1 MSSQGAAARSKPHN
15 ARVSDKHLRRVR
27 MLLLL
32 GSALVIVIGLG
43 WGVFFAMRAK
53 WVPVGVDVLLV
64 GTGIAAACLTH
75 RGRLKAASVTAL
87 GALFFVI
94 CGICITM
101 DIPTYTTPRST
112 HHFLLALGACAYLLF
127 RGESAWLRLGFPI
140 AFFIAFII
148 FGSSFAGWAESP
160 YLLPADVR
168 VTGTWSNNILSIVTL
183 CLVLHIMQAD
193 ITARNAMESDLRAAV
208 AQDQFILHF
217 QPQMGEAGEVIGA
230 EALVRWLH
238 PERGMIPPGKFIPV
252 AEESGLILPIGD
264 WVLKKACTQLVAWAQ
279 DPATAGLTL
288 AVNVSAHQFRQPDF
302 VAQVMAIVERSGV
315 QPARLKLELTESMLV
330 KDVEDVIGKMSQLQ
344 ARGVGFSL
352 DDFGT
357 GYSSL
362 SYLKRLPLDQLKID
376 QSFVRDLLSDPNDM
390 AIARTV
396 VSLGQSLGLSVIAE
410 GVETE
415 GQRNWLSANG
425 CHAFQ
430 GYLFSKPLPIAEFEA
445 FTRRRHGD
453 AQAQQP
459 AAAVSAQ
466 PA

>member
-1 MSSQGAAARSKPHN
+1 
-15 ARVSDKHLRRVR
+15 
-27 MLLLL
+27 
-32 GSALVIVIGLG
+32 
-43 WGVFFAMRAK
+43 
-53 WVPVGVDVLLV
+53 
-64 GTGIAAACLTH
+64 
-75 RGRLKAASVTAL
+75 
-87 GALFFVI
+87 
-94 CGICITM
+94 
-101 DIPTYTTPRST
+101 
-112 HHFLLALGACAYLLF
+112 
-127 RGESAWLRLGFPI
+127 
-140 AFFIAFII
+140 
-148 FGSSFAGWAESP
+148 
-160 YLLPADVR
+160 
-168 VTGTWSNNILSIVTL
+168 
-183 CLVLHIMQAD
+183 VLHIMQAD